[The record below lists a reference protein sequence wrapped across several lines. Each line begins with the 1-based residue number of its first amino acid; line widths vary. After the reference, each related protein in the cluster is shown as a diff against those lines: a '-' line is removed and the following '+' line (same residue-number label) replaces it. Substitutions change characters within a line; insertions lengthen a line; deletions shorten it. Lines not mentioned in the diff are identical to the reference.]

1 MFYLGVAIILMSV
14 FAHPLLAGTGKGV
27 EHAEVLAIAEAKN
40 VTD

>member
-1 MFYLGVAIILMSV
+1 MRAVVAIILLSV
-14 FAHPLLAGTGKGV
+14 FAHPLLARTDRGV